1 MDLSTLKIE
10 DVSLAYIKKLQ
21 SVEGDLEIARRVVK
35 NDMATVN
42 YFIGEFSNPFL
53 DYIGAEIM
61 KREGIYIGGVLHYYP
76 SIYGEYYEFIGARF
90 IGNIP
95 EWHKVHLYKGKNDS
109 RLYSY
114 VNTITVRH
122 FVELRKK
129 ELKKEEFSFISLSE
143 NENIG
148 ILLEYDGLDADS
160 LESRETSEMDWA
172 WNQLPERDRLILQYL
187 VIEERKP
194 VDIFDLMFPYIKIT
208 TNSNS
213 LSVKQQQD
221 AMSLL
226 KQRAKKHLRELIIK
240 YRKSRTL

>member
-1 MDLSTLKIE
+1 MELLDPRIE
-10 DVSLAYIKKLQ
+10 DANLEYIKKLQ

-35 NDMATVN
+35 NDKDAVD

-61 KREGIYIGGVLHYYP
+61 KREGVYIDGVLYYYP

-95 EWHKVHLYKGKNDS
+95 EWHKVDLYKGKNDS

-114 VNTITVRH
+114 INTITVRF

-129 ELKKEEFSFISLSE
+129 ELKKEDFSFISLSE
-143 NENIG
+143 NENIS
-148 ILLEYDGLDADS
+148 ILLEYDGFDADS
-160 LESRETSEMDWA
+160 FENRDTSEMDWA

-187 VIEERKP
+187 VIEERKAID
-194 VDIFDLMFPYIKIT
+194 VFDLMVPYIKIT
-208 TNSNS
+208 VSSNS
-213 LSVKQQQD
+213 LSVKQRQD

-240 YRKSRTL
+240 FRKSKAL

>member
-1 MDLSTLKIE
+1 MNLSGLKIE
-10 DVSLAYIKKLQ
+10 YISLAYIKKLQ

-35 NDMATVN
+35 NDKAAVN

-61 KREGIYIGGVLHYYP
+61 KREGIYINGVLHYYP

-95 EWHKVHLYKGKNDS
+95 EWHRVDLYKGKNNS

-114 VNTITVRH
+114 VNTITVRF

-129 ELKKEEFSFISLSE
+129 ELKKEDFSFISLSE
-143 NENIG
+143 NENIS
-148 ILLEYDGLDADS
+148 ILIKYDGFDAVC
-160 LESRETSEMDWA
+160 LEGRETSEIDWA

-187 VIEERKP
+187 VIEERKA
-194 VDIFDLMFPYIKIT
+194 VDVFDLMIPYIKMAAS
-208 TNSNS
+208 SNS

-240 YRKSRTL
+240 FRKNRTL

>member
-1 MDLSTLKIE
+1 MELSGSKIE
-10 DVSLAYIKKLQ
+10 DVSLKYIKKLQ

-35 NDMATVN
+35 NDKAAVN

-61 KREGIYIGGVLHYYP
+61 KRDGIYINGVLRHYP
-76 SIYGEYYEFIGARF
+76 SICGEYYEFIGARF

-95 EWHKVHLYKGKNDS
+95 EWHKVDLYKGKNDS

-114 VNTITVRH
+114 VNTITVRF

-143 NENIG
+143 NENIS
-148 ILLEYDGLDADS
+148 ILLKYDGFDADS
-160 LESRETSEMDWA
+160 LENRETSEIDWA

-187 VIEERKP
+187 VIEERKAID
-194 VDIFDLMFPYIKIT
+194 VFDLMIPYIKMT
-208 TNSNS
+208 TSPDL
-213 LSVKQQQD
+213 LSVKQRQD

-226 KQRAKKHLRELIIK
+226 KQRAKNHLRKLIIK
-240 YRKSRTL
+240 FRKSRTL